1 MGKKL
6 PPSQKY
12 GAPLYAAAW
21 PSANLVF
28 VAGGGGKKSS
38 GMKNRCNCRTLFN
51 QRQTFG
57 TQSK

>member
-21 PSANLVF
+21 PSDNLLF
-28 VAGGGGKKSS
+28 IAGGGGKKSS
-38 GMKNRCNCRTLFN
+38 GMKNRCDSRNLQNLRDPFVSRTA
-51 QRQTFG
+51 
-57 TQSK
+57 